1 MKPLLPFYVCGQPYS
16 YTVEPT
22 TIIPNLEEIFIIIF
36 SSAKLYLL
44 YCYKF
49 NNYTKFITSSPLPLS
64 RELSLEQNETYR
76 LETSECLYYLLNKK

>member
-16 YTVEPT
+16 YTVEQT
-22 TIIPNLEEIFIIIF
+22 TILPKLEEIFIIIF

-49 NNYTKFITSSPLPLS
+49 NNYTKLITPSPLPLS
-64 RELSLEQNETYR
+64 IELNLEQNETYR
-76 LETSECLYYLLNKK
+76 LEASECLYYLLNKK